1 MSLGSRRII
10 PRKIIMNVTV
20 EDVQLKKSENAW
32 KPGLKREGAAEDSE
46 NQNTQV
52 GLRRICE
59 ERFPHQLRPMSELKL
74 FLSKKWEKAA
84 NTTTRKYLEH
94 VNL

>member
-20 EDVQLKKSENAW
+20 MDDVQLKKSENAW
-32 KPGLKREGAAEDSE
+32 KPGLKREGPAEDPE
-46 NQNTQV
+46 NQKTQV

-59 ERFPHQLRPMSELKL
+59 GRFHHQLRPMSEFMAVLQL
-74 FLSKKWEKAA
+74 FLLKNGKKQQI
-84 NTTTRKYLEH
+84 
-94 VNL
+94 